1 MLRAIVIPPEGGIL
15 AISLPA
21 DDRLRLTCL
30 QDLVGGFVEAI
41 RLPHE
46 RMMLVNEEAKLK
58 AHKVNNPATMLAC
71 SCGSIE
77 QNDYIAGVAVVVHTT
92 ALN

>member
-1 MLRAIVIPPEGGIL
+1 MLKAIVIPPDGGVL
-15 AISLPA
+15 AITLPA
-21 DDRLRLTCL
+21 DDKLRLTRI

-41 RLPHE
+41 PMPRE
-46 RMMLVNEEAKLK
+46 RMMLVNEDAKRK

-71 SCGSIE
+71 SCGSID

>member
-1 MLRAIVIPPEGGIL
+1 MLRAIVIRPEGGVL
-15 AISLPA
+15 AISLPV
-21 DDRLRLTCL
+21 DDRQRLTCL
-30 QDLVGGFVEAI
+30 QDLVGGSVEAI
-41 RLPHE
+41 PMPHE
-46 RMMLVNEEAKLK
+46 RMMLVSEDAKLR

-77 QNDYIAGVAVVVHTT
+77 HTDYIAGVAVVVHGT